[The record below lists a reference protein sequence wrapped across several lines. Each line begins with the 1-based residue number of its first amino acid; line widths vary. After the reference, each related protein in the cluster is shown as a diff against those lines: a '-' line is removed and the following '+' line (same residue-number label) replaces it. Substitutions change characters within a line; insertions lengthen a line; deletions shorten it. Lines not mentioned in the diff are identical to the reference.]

1 MRFAILGPLEVRRGS
16 RAIAVNA
23 EKQRVILATLLLS
36 ANRVVLADDLME
48 RLWEDRLPRYA
59 RASLQTHLARLRR
72 TLEDGN
78 GDVEV
83 IRTSP
88 GGYLIEVAPDHLDLL
103 RFRGL
108 VDRAGHA
115 ESAGD
120 LVGELSLLREG
131 LALWRGAPLAG
142 IRSDAIL
149 RDEVPQL
156 TEEWFRCLHRRFDL
170 ELALGN
176 HDQIVAELRSLVRK
190 FPLRERLCGQL
201 MIALFRC
208 GQQVEALKA
217 YASVSAVLRHEYGL
231 DVGDE
236 LERLQH
242 AVLTGDPDLVSENGY
257 RKAGRELGTAV
268 APWTTPRQLPV
279 SAGDFVGRAEPLR
292 RAGAALDP
300 GRSGAM
306 AIVTMTGPPG
316 VGKTATAIQ
325 VAHQVQDRF
334 PDGQLYVR
342 LHGTGEH
349 PRTPA
354 EILGELLEATGLSP
368 GAIPEGQEQRAALFR
383 SRLADRRVL
392 LILDDALDIEQV
404 GPLLPGTP
412 ACAVVITSRRLL
424 SALPGAVLV
433 RLTHLSERESLDLLE
448 ATVGSRRVRQEPHA
462 AARIAIACGHLP
474 LALRIVGARLAAQP
488 LARLATFAHRLQ
500 DGARRLDEL
509 RISDLDLRRSL
520 EQSYVALDPPARTA
534 FRRLGLLSDTD
545 ITPWTVAALAGAGD
559 EHLAD
564 RLIEHNLLEPVGL
577 NTILDPTYR
586 LHPLSALYAADLA
599 RQDDPASTGA
609 ALRRYIDSLLAYA
622 ERASRQLPRAIGQLP
637 PEGGATAGVPHGG
650 VPIDDVARV
659 DVRPWRWLATER
671 DHLRDM
677 ALRCCRHG
685 WHMRAARITEIIT
698 QLASH
703 DDALEGLGRLCVTVR
718 DAAWANGDQRTGW
731 RAEHHRAMMLLRQ
744 GRVEAA
750 RRVLATCVNAFKQ
763 LEAAR
768 ELPYS
773 VAVLAAMSVMQLR
786 AREGL
791 TLAEHA
797 HELATANSDPH
808 AELLALGAVGDAL
821 LGLRRKAE
829 ARTTLERVLRL
840 ARELGETRLE
850 AVTLNRIGWSS
861 LRVGDLRAAPLMAKE
876 ARGLTGIGDRYG
888 KARPLALLGAVAL
901 EQGRHREAIQL
912 AEESRRTFARLGDAC
927 GEAEVACLVGEIHLS
942 AGRPRDAVALLVP
955 GMSRLDEL
963 GAYRVRDRASRVLA
977 RADAALGEQRP
988 GRRDGRWAED
998 LAVRSLSRDGRS
1010 GAA

>member
-1 MRFAILGPLEVRRGS
+1 MRFAILGPLDVRRGN
-16 RAIAVNA
+16 RTIMVNA

-48 RLWEDRLPRYA
+48 RLWEQRLPRYA

-72 TLEDGN
+72 TLEDGDD
-78 GDVEV
+78 DVEV

-88 GGYLIEVAPDHLDLL
+88 GGYLIEVAPEQLDLL

-108 VDRAGHA
+108 TEQATHAERAGDA
-115 ESAGD
+115 A
-120 LVGELSLLREG
+120 GELGLLREA
-131 LALWRGAPLAG
+131 LSLWRGTALAG
-142 IRSDAIL
+142 IRSDVIL

-170 ELALGN
+170 ELLLGN
-176 HDQIVAELRSLVRK
+176 HDEIVAELRSLVRRY
-190 FPLRERLCGQL
+190 PLRERLCGQL

-217 YASVSAVLRHEYGL
+217 YASVSAVLRHDYGL

-242 AVLTGDPDLVSENGY
+242 AVLTGDPELVSVNGY
-257 RKAGRELGTAV
+257 RKGNREAGGA
-268 APWTTPRQLPV
+268 ASPWTTPRQLPV
-279 SAGDFVGRAEPLR
+279 SAGDFVGRTELLK
-292 RAGAALDP
+292 RADAALDP
-300 GRSGAM
+300 GQSDTM
-306 AIVTMTGPPG
+306 AIVTMTGPAG

-334 PDGQLYVR
+334 PDGQLYVK
-342 LHGTGEH
+342 LQGVGEH
-349 PRTPA
+349 PRTST
-354 EILGELLEATGLSP
+354 EVLGELLEATGLSP
-368 GAIPEGQEQRAALFR
+368 GAIPEGHEQRAALFR

-392 LILDDALDIEQV
+392 LILDDAADIEQV
-404 GPLLPGTP
+404 RPLLPGTP
-412 ACAVVITSRRLL
+412 GCAVVITSRRLL
-424 SALPGAVLV
+424 SALPGAVPV
-433 RLTHLSERESLDLLE
+433 RLGNLSEQESLDLLE
-448 ATVGSRRVRQEPHA
+448 ALVGSRRIRQEAQP
-462 AARIAIACGHLP
+462 AARIAAACGHLP

-488 LARLATFAHRLQ
+488 LARVATFAQRLQ
-500 DGARRLDEL
+500 DGHRRLDEL
-509 RISDLDLRRSL
+509 RISGLDLRRSL
-520 EQSYVALDPPARTA
+520 ERSYVALDPPARTA
-534 FRRLGLLSDTD
+534 FRRLGLLSGAE

-577 NTILDPTYR
+577 NTIHDPTYR

-599 RQDDPASTGA
+599 KQDDPISTGA
-609 ALRRYIDSLLAYA
+609 ALRRYTDSLLAYA

-637 PEGGATAGVPHGG
+637 PDGAVVASVPLN
-650 VPIDDVARV
+650 DVARV
-659 DVRPWRWLATER
+659 DVRPWRWLAAER
-671 DHLRDM
+671 DHLKDM
-677 ALRCCRHG
+677 ALHCCRQG
-685 WHMRAARITEIIT
+685 WHERAARITEVIS

-703 DDALEGLGRLCVTVR
+703 EDALEMLGLLCVRVR
-718 DAAWANGDQRTGW
+718 DSAWANGDQRTGW
-731 RAEHHRAMMLLRQ
+731 RAEHHRAMLLLRQ

-750 RRVLATCVNAFKQ
+750 RKIIAKCVTAFQQ
-763 LEAAR
+763 LDAAR

-773 VAVLAAMSVMQLR
+773 TAVLAAVNVMQLR
-786 AREGL
+786 AKEGL
-791 TLAEHA
+791 ALAEHA
-797 HELATANSDPH
+797 YQLARSASDPY
-808 AELLALGAVGDAL
+808 AEALALGAVGDAL
-821 LGLRRKAE
+821 LGLRRKSE
-829 ARTTLERVLRL
+829 ARNTLVRVLRL

-850 AVTLNRIGWSS
+850 AVTLNRMGWSS
-861 LRVGDLRAAPLMAKE
+861 LRVGDLRAAPRMAEE

-901 EQGRHREAIQL
+901 EQGRHGEAIQL

-927 GEAEVACLVGEIHLS
+927 GEAEVACLQGEIHLS

-963 GAYRVRDRASRVLA
+963 GAYRVRDRATRVLA
-977 RADAALGEQRP
+977 EADTVLGEQRQ
-988 GRRDGRWAED
+988 RKRDGRWTEGAT
-998 LAVRSLSRDGRS
+998 VRSLNRDGRS